1 MHPCYRGHDPQRRGY
16 PTVVTEAGMVEPSW
30 CKSRRSNSS
39 NSCIEYAVFGDEVA
53 VRDSKDP
60 SGPVLRFPATEW
72 REFVEAVKR
81 GEFSPRPT

>member
-1 MHPCYRGHDPQRRGY
+1 
-16 PTVVTEAGMVEPSW
+16 MVW
-30 CKSRRSNSS
+30 RKSPYSGNA
-39 NSCIEYAVFGDEVA
+39 NGCVEYAVLGDEVA